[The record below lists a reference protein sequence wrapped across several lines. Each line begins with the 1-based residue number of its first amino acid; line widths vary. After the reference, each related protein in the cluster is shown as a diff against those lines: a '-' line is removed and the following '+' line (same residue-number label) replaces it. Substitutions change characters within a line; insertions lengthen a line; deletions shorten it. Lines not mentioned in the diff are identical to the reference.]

1 MRISNYSTARK
12 GKWPKTK
19 TIAASDIGK
28 KSGETRGDV
37 LVAEPHARTKKP
49 SLYKV
54 VLLNDDYTPMEFVV
68 QVLEI
73 IFRKP
78 RAAAVQVMMDV
89 HKKGS
94 GICGVYTKDV
104 AETKADEVIRAA
116 RAHEHPL
123 QCTIEKA

>member
-1 MRISNYSTARK
+1 MRHLHHSTAQQADRTTK
-12 GKWPKTK
+12 NTISSKNGGKT
-19 TIAASDIGK
+19 
-28 KSGETRGDV
+28 GEAHGDV
-37 LVAEPHARTKKP
+37 LVAEPRVRTKKP

-68 QVLEI
+68 QILEV

-78 RAAAVQVMMDV
+78 RAAAVQIMMDV
-89 HKKGS
+89 HKSGS

-116 RAHEHPL
+116 RTQNHPL
-123 QCTIEKA
+123 QCVVQKT